1 MTATPE
7 TTPDP
12 LDGAFSASWLTAQY
26 FPPVEYVV
34 PGLIPEGLTMLVAP
48 PKIGKSWMV
57 LGLAKAAAE
66 GSRAFGAIHVQQRP
80 VLYLALEDGPRR
92 LQDRLHSI
100 GVTDGTP
107 DLMFMT
113 DVPLGAVT
121 TIRTYVERF
130 ADRNPLVILDTL
142 GKVRDVYAGN
152 DAYQK
157 DYGQMSLLK
166 DIVDD
171 HPGSSLLIVH
181 HTNKGERTD
190 FVASVSGTQGLAGAA
205 DSILS
210 IQRDRNSGD
219 ATLNVT
225 SRDAAEG
232 QYAVQMSERG
242 AWSLDGPGLIEAAT
256 AAEQRRAVS
265 GVGDKMTD
273 IIEAVNAHPDGIT
286 PTEVEQ
292 VTGLPRNTVDVY
304 LKRAADEERIIR
316 KKRGL
321 YIPVRSVSLSDTGP
335 EVPGQSDVL
344 THLTPLQGPCRVC
357 GEPMHPATADDGA
370 HPMCA

>member
-1 MTATPE
+1 MTTPE

-12 LDGAFSASWLTAQY
+12 LDGAFSASWLTAQH

-66 GSRAFGAIHVQQRP
+66 GSHAFGAIRVQQRP

-100 GVTDGTP
+100 GMTAGTS

-113 DVPLGAVT
+113 DVPAGPVV
-121 TIRTYVERF
+121 TIRAFVERF

-166 DIVDD
+166 DIVDGY
-171 HPGSSLLIVH
+171 PGSSLIVVH

-232 QYAVQMSERG
+232 QYAVQMSENG
-242 AWSLDGPGLIEAAT
+242 VWSLDGPGLAEAA
-256 AAEQRRAVS
+256 AQVEQRQAVA
-265 GVGDKMTD
+265 GVGDDMAEIVATVCRHPEGIKPKDVAELVGLEDMT
-273 IIEAVNAHPDGIT
+273 V
-286 PTEVEQ
+286 
-292 VTGLPRNTVDVY
+292 RKY
-304 LKRAADEERIIR
+304 LRRAADAGRIANP
-316 KKRGL
+316 KRGL
-321 YIPVRSVSLSDTGP
+321 YTPVTSVSSVPFPIGETTKETEVP
-335 EVPGQSDVL
+335 EVTGVQDEETDWGNVMEEL
-344 THLTPLQGPCRVC
+344 NR
-357 GEPMHPATADDGA
+357 
-370 HPMCA
+370 

>member
-1 MTATPE
+1 MTSPE

-12 LDGAFSASWLTAQY
+12 LDGAFSASWLTAQH

-34 PGLIPEGLTMLVAP
+34 PGLIPEGLTLLVAP

-57 LGLAKAAAE
+57 LGLSKACAE
-66 GSRAFGAIHVQQRP
+66 GSAAFEAIKVKRRP

-92 LQDRLHSI
+92 LQDRLAHI
-100 GVTDGTP
+100 GMTDGAP

-113 DVPLGAVT
+113 DVPAGPVA
-121 TIRTYVERF
+121 TIRAYVDRY

-142 GKVRDVYAGN
+142 GKVRDVYGGN

-157 DYGQMSLLK
+157 DYGQMSMLK
-166 DIVDD
+166 DIVDAY
-171 HPGSSLLIVH
+171 PGSSLIVVH
-181 HTNKGERTD
+181 HTNKGERSD

-232 QYAVQMSERG
+232 QYAVTMSENG
-242 AWSLDGPGLIEAAT
+242 VWSLDGPGLAEAA
-256 AAEQRRAVS
+256 AQVEQRQAVA
-265 GVGDKMTD
+265 GVGDDMAEIVATVGSHPEGIGPAD
-273 IIEAVNAHPDGIT
+273 VAALTGLEAVTVRKYLRRALDAGRIASPKRGRYTPVTTVTSVPFPIEGTGKETQVPD
-286 PTEVEQ
+286 
-292 VTGLPRNTVDVY
+292 VTGVQ
-304 LKRAADEERIIR
+304 DEEMDWGHVMEELNR
-316 KKRGL
+316 
-321 YIPVRSVSLSDTGP
+321 
-335 EVPGQSDVL
+335 
-344 THLTPLQGPCRVC
+344 
-357 GEPMHPATADDGA
+357 
-370 HPMCA
+370 